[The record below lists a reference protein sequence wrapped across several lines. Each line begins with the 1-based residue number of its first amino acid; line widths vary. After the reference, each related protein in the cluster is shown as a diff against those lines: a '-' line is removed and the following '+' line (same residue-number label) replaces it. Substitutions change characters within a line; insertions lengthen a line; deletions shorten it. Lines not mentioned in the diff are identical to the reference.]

1 MTMKNEEMEKLF
13 KQSVHLFLKNH
24 LETLSQDLQA
34 NNRSFVY
41 LENNMLQMMM
51 TYLFMN
57 MDDKYDYQNDQLD
70 TDKLEKI
77 EANLDSMIDESKN
90 EFEEIFDMLDR

>member
-1 MTMKNEEMEKLF
+1 MKNEEMEKLF

>member
-1 MTMKNEEMEKLF
+1 MKNEEMETLF
-13 KQSVHLFLKNH
+13 KQSVHLFIKNH
-24 LETLSQDLQA
+24 LETISQDLQA

-57 MDDKYDYQNDQLD
+57 MDNKYDHRIDPLD
-70 TDKLEKI
+70 TDILEQI
-77 EANLDSMIDESKN
+77 EANLDSMIDENKN
-90 EFEEIFDMLDR
+90 EFEEIFNMLDR

>member
-1 MTMKNEEMEKLF
+1 MKNEEMEKLF
-13 KQSVHLFLKNH
+13 NQSVRLFLKNH
-24 LETLSQDLQA
+24 LETLNQDLQA

-57 MDDKYDYQNDQLD
+57 MDNKAESRHNQVDME
-70 TDKLEKI
+70 KLEQI
-77 EANLDSMIDESKN
+77 ESDLDAIIDENKN
-90 EFEEIFDMLDR
+90 EFEAIFDLLDRE

>member
-1 MTMKNEEMEKLF
+1 MKNEEMETLF
-13 KQSVHLFLKNH
+13 KQSVHLFIKNH
-24 LETLSQDLQA
+24 LETISQDLQA

-57 MDDKYDYQNDQLD
+57 MDSKYDHRIDPLD
-70 TDKLEKI
+70 TDILEQI
-77 EANLDSMIDESKN
+77 EANLDSMIDENKN
-90 EFEEIFDMLDR
+90 EFEEIFNMLDR

>member
-1 MTMKNEEMEKLF
+1 MTMKNEEMETLF
-13 KQSVHLFLKNH
+13 KQSVHLFIKNH
-24 LETLSQDLQA
+24 LETISQDLQA

-57 MDDKYDYQNDQLD
+57 MDNKYDHRIDPLD
-70 TDKLEKI
+70 TDILEQI
-77 EANLDSMIDESKN
+77 EANLDSMIDENKN
-90 EFEEIFDMLDR
+90 EFEEIFNMLDR

>member
-1 MTMKNEEMEKLF
+1 MTMKNEETETLF
-13 KQSVHLFLKNH
+13 KQSVHLFIKNH
-24 LETLSQDLQA
+24 LETLSQDLQS

-57 MDDKYDYQNDQLD
+57 MNNKYDHRSDPLD
-70 TDKLEKI
+70 IDKLEQI
-77 EANLDSMIDESKN
+77 EANLDSIIDESKN